1 MPGSHPLA
9 ETVGHRCLNESRQD
23 MFPRC
28 RGRWSAAVLANL
40 ETATLSAGREG
51 GTACAAS
58 SGEPFRQG
66 KETPLKKWGI
76 GADLS
81 IVERDARP
89 GRGPGDTLPARS
101 RRAPEA
107 RRHDHEDPRFVVAD
121 RRPAPPGP
129 LSLSPLSSL
138 PAGGSTLP
146 LGPLI
151 GPAAGAGSSGVP
163 GQCPRRGLGTCPLNG
178 TPRGPDGWRPNG
190 GNPRGHWTFGLRRR
204 PGTCR
209 APARPSGA
217 SPRRPPRI
225 TGCSRRRRSSCASP
239 SLA

>member
-28 RGRWSAAVLANL
+28 RGRWSAAVLASL

-51 GTACAAS
+51 GPARAAS

-66 KETPLKKWGI
+66 KEMPLKKWGI

-89 GRGPGDTLPARS
+89 GRPPRDTPPAPS
-101 RRAPEA
+101 RRA
-107 RRHDHEDPRFVVAD
+107 RRHDHEGARFVVAH
-121 RRPAPPGP
+121 RRPSPPGP
-129 LSLSPLSSL
+129 LSLSSLSPL
-138 PAGGSTLP
+138 PAGGSTPP

-151 GPAAGAGSSGVP
+151 GPAAGAGGSGVP
-163 GQCPRRGLGTCPLNG
+163 GRCPRPGRGACPQNG
-178 TPRGPDGWRPNG
+178 TPRESDGRRPNG
-190 GNPRGHWTFGLRRR
+190 GNARDHWTFDLRRR

-209 APARPSGA
+209 APARLSGA